1 QPFLDANRTYYD
13 ARVAALD
20 FTAPTAV
27 PTINAW
33 VNEQTQGK
41 IADIIAAI
49 PGDVVMYLIN
59 AIYFKGDWM
68 QQFDKKLTA
77 PLPFHLQDGSTVN
90 VPTMTYGTE
99 ATIRQTWTPSAR
111 IIELP
116 YGGGAFS
123 MTITDVLTKAYGD
136 VNEEGTEA
144 AAVTAVVVGVVC
156 VCKPPP
162 GRIDRPFV
170 FALRE
175 NLSGTILFMGVI
187 RHPPVS

>member
-1 QPFLDANRTYYD
+1 
-13 ARVAALD
+13 
-20 FTAPTAV
+20 V

-41 IADIIAAI
+41 IENIITAI
-49 PGDVVMYLIN
+49 PDNVVMYLIN

-99 ATIRQTWTPSAR
+99 AAIRQTWTPTAR

-123 MTITDVLTKAYGD
+123 MTIVLPREDLTVDSVLSVLTLD
-136 VNEEGTEA
+136 DWNSWIA
-144 AAVTAVVVGVVC
+144 ALDTTSAELYSPNSSSKTASHSCIRSPVSEWCRVLRFRRLQQDQSSR
-156 VCKPPP
+156 
-162 GRIDRPFV
+162 RIDDHGR
-170 FALRE
+170 
-175 NLSGTILFMGVI
+175 TT
-187 RHPPVS
+187 